1 MLRQCARSI
10 LPALIEY
17 VAKMAPLVNEGSIS
31 EQHLAGIGEVW
42 KAFAVLFTSV
52 TDDQREFF
60 ASHLT
65 HQKHTE
71 SPRIGT
77 RILGVFLPTIV
88 LLLRPS
94 EASPSAIHAQS
105 VSQLLYFATTSP
117 TAFKD
122 ATGKLDPPAR
132 ELLEQ
137 SVRKAVGNATLNSG
151 GQNTPKPQI
160 SLRSF

>member
-52 TDDQREFF
+52 PDDQREFF

-65 HQKHTE
+65 P
-71 SPRIGT
+71 SVN
-77 RILGVFLPTIV
+77 ILNH
-88 LLLRPS
+88 R
-94 EASPSAIHAQS
+94 A
-105 VSQLLYFATTSP
+105 
-117 TAFKD
+117 
-122 ATGKLDPPAR
+122 
-132 ELLEQ
+132 
-137 SVRKAVGNATLNSG
+137 
-151 GQNTPKPQI
+151 
-160 SLRSF
+160 